1 MPLSLCMLAYHLY
14 TLSKPV
20 SPNSMC
26 PVVNGLQ
33 RYYNFRA
40 TQAPHPIF
48 FDEKLVFYWEF
59 VYLLGLHNLCLMAK
73 VGGAST

>member
-1 MPLSLCMLAYHLY
+1 MS
-14 TLSKPV
+14 
-20 SPNSMC
+20 
-26 PVVNGLQ
+26 PVVNGQQ

-40 TQAPHPIF
+40 TQALLSHF
-48 FDEKLVFYWEF
+48 FDEKVVFYWEF

>member
-20 SPNSMC
+20 SPNSMF

-40 TQAPHPIF
+40 TQALLSHFHQNTI
-48 FDEKLVFYWEF
+48 KFYLI
-59 VYLLGLHNLCLMAK
+59 LLNISLSWVVSNL
-73 VGGAST
+73 

>member
-1 MPLSLCMLAYHLY
+1 MLAYHLY

-33 RYYNFRA
+33 RYNNFCA
-40 TQAPHPIF
+40 KQVTFAVF
-48 FDEKLVFYWEF
+48 FKKKLNRMFFSGWMSVLLDEF
-59 VYLLGLHNLCLMAK
+59 VP
-73 VGGAST
+73 VV